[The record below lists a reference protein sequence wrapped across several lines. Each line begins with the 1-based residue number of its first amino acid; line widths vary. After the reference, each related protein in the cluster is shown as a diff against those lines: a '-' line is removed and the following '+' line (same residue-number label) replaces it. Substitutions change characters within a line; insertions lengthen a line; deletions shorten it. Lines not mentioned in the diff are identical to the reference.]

1 MIQQTQAHLPKEWI
15 DFLEKIQNLDPID
28 VETVTQYVKVRVNHF
43 PTDQQ
48 MTEYYEE
55 VFSKSTSDVNRKKWH
70 QQDKNL
76 LIWCMT
82 KHMMSQNRQELI
94 PNDED
99 WEYVSRILCVDKK
112 LVELKWISLLH
123 SNLKISPW
131 SKEEDQIL
139 INIAN
144 DHYYKNNWTEL
155 TIKFNSISSTQRY
168 PKQIR
173 ERWNNVLNPN
183 ISRSTWSKEEK
194 IQLLQ
199 LILSY
204 GKKWSKIQ
212 GELNGRSENQ
222 IKNQYNG
229 IIRNLKRFNVQ
240 ESEERLL
247 IKAIIEN
254 PDQKLSLTVTQFM
267 SDFLAKKE
275 ASKSVESPQLHQLTE
290 SQIQKKIC
298 IDPVPQEIGIT
309 ATNILFQEKLNQCKE
324 VQQQMK
330 QTSIQQNTYFSSSQP
345 QNYSQMPMP
354 TNQYYYNNNYNNYY
368 HNYHQQNQQY
378 LTYPNYNQVQ
388 SQMPYQQYHYGY
400 Y

>member
-1 MIQQTQAHLPKEWI
+1 MIQTQAHLPQEWI
-15 DFLEKIQNLDPID
+15 DFLEQIKNLDPID

-82 KHMMSQNRQELI
+82 KHLMSQNRSELI
-94 PNDED
+94 PNEDD
-99 WEYVSRILCVDKK
+99 WEFVSKILCVDKT

-139 INIAN
+139 IEIAN

-183 ISRSTWSKEEK
+183 ISRSTWTKEEK
-194 IQLLQ
+194 IKLLQ
-199 LILSY
+199 LILNY

-212 GELNGRSENQ
+212 VELNGRSENQ

-267 SDFLAKKE
+267 SDFLAKKDS
-275 ASKSVESPQLHQLTE
+275 SKSIEPTQINQITE
-290 SQIQKKIC
+290 SQTQKKPC
-298 IDPVPQEIGIT
+298 VDPSPLESGIT
-309 ATNILFQEKLNQCKE
+309 ATNILLQEKLNQCKE
-324 VQQQMK
+324 VQQQMM
-330 QTSIQQNTYFSSSQP
+330 QTSIQQNQYISTPQQQP
-345 QNYSQMPMP
+345 YQSMPIVQ
-354 TNQYYYNNNYNNYY
+354 NQYFYNNATYPNYY
-368 HNYHQQNQQY
+368 PNYHQQNQQY
-378 LTYPNYNQVQ
+378 INYPNYNQVQ
-388 SQMPYQQYHYGY
+388 SLMPYQQYHYAY
-400 Y
+400 F

>member
-1 MIQQTQAHLPKEWI
+1 MIQTQTHLSQEWI
-15 DFLEKIQNLDPID
+15 DFLQIITNSNPID
-28 VETVTQYVKVRVNHF
+28 VETVKKFVKVRYNQF

-48 MTEYYEE
+48 MKDYYED
-55 VFSKSTSDVNRKKWH
+55 VFSKSTNDVNRKKWH

-82 KHMMSQNRQELI
+82 KHLMSQNRFELI
-94 PNDED
+94 PNNND
-99 WEYVSRILCVDKK
+99 WDYVSKVLCVDKN
-112 LVELKWISLLH
+112 LVELKWISHLH
-123 SNLKISPW
+123 SNLKISNW

-139 INIAN
+139 ISIAN

-155 TIKFNSISSTQRY
+155 TIKFNSISQTQRY

-183 ISRSTWSKEEK
+183 ISRSYWKKEEK

-199 LILSY
+199 LILNY

-212 GELNGRSENQ
+212 NELNGRSENQ

-240 ESEERLL
+240 EIEEKLL
-247 IKAIIEN
+247 IQAIIQN

-267 SDFLAKKE
+267 SDYLARKE
-275 ASKSVESPQLHQLTE
+275 ASKNAQSLKYNQQTE
-290 SQIQKKIC
+290 SLIQKKTC
-298 IDPVPQEIGIT
+298 IDPLPQQN
-309 ATNILFQEKLNQCKE
+309 NIQLQEKVNQCKE
-324 VQQQMK
+324 THQQMLE
-330 QTSIQQNTYFSSSQP
+330 TSIQQNSYFSIP
-345 QNYSQMPMP
+345 QQQQYQ
-354 TNQYYYNNNYNNYY
+354 TNPIAFNQCFQNNNYSNYY
-368 HNYHQQNQQY
+368 TNFHQQNQQY
-378 LTYPNYNQVQ
+378 YNYIHYNQIQ
-388 SQMPYQQYHYGY
+388 SQLPYSSYQFRY

>member
-15 DFLEKIQNLDPID
+15 EFLQQIQNLDPID

-48 MTEYYEE
+48 MAEYYEE

-76 LIWCMT
+76 LIWCMA

-94 PNDED
+94 PNDDD
-99 WEYVSRILCVDKK
+99 WEYVSRVLCVDKN

-131 SKEEDQIL
+131 SKDEDQIL

-194 IQLLQ
+194 IKLLQ
-199 LILSY
+199 LILKY

-212 GELNGRSENQ
+212 DELNGRSENQ

-298 IDPVPQEIGIT
+298 ADSVPQESGIS
-309 ATNILFQEKLNQCKE
+309 ATNILLQEKLNQCKE
-324 VQQQMK
+324 MQQQMK
-330 QTSIQQNTYFSSSQP
+330 QTSMQQNAYFSSP
-345 QNYSQMPMP
+345 QQQQYSQVPM
-354 TNQYYYNNNYNNYY
+354 QSSQCFYNNNYPNYY
-368 HNYHQQNQQY
+368 TNYQQQNQQY
-378 LTYPNYNQVQ
+378 LPYPNYNQIQ
-388 SQMPYQQYHYGY
+388 QQMPYQQYHYGY

>member
-1 MIQQTQAHLPKEWI
+1 MIQTQAHLPKEWI
-15 DFLEKIQNLDPID
+15 DFLEKIKNLDPID
-28 VETVTQYVKVRVNHF
+28 IETVTQYVKVRVNHF

-82 KHMMSQNRQELI
+82 KHLMSQNRSELI
-94 PNDED
+94 PNDND
-99 WEYVSRILCVDKK
+99 WDYVSKILGVDKN

-155 TIKFNSISSTQRY
+155 TIQFNSISSTQRY

-183 ISRSTWSKEEK
+183 ISRSTWTKEEK

-199 LILSY
+199 LILNY

-275 ASKSVESPQLHQLTE
+275 SSKIIEPPQINQITE
-290 SQIQKKIC
+290 SQIQKKPY
-298 IDPVPQEIGIT
+298 IDTSSLETGIT
-309 ATNILFQEKLNQCKE
+309 ATNILLQEKLNQCKE
-324 VQQQMK
+324 VQQQMI
-330 QTSIQQNTYFSSSQP
+330 QTSIQQNQYFPTPQQQHYSSTPLQ
-345 QNYSQMPMP
+345 Y
-354 TNQYYYNNNYNNYY
+354 NQYYYNNNNTYY
-368 HNYHQQNQQY
+368 PNYHQQNQQY
-378 LTYPNYNQVQ
+378 SNYPNYNQVQ
-388 SQMPYQQYHYGY
+388 LQPSYQQYHYGY
-400 Y
+400 YQ